1 MCVCVCVCVNIR
13 AFNKCT
19 GRLSVVILEPIIQSE
34 VSQKETEISYINT
47 CMESRKMVLMNYLQG
62 SNGDSDIANR
72 LVDTGQDGEG
82 GTNWESGSEAYT
94 LPHIESDSQWEFAV
108 WCRELKSCAPY
119 NREGWDG
126 VGSGSKVP
134 EGGDIQILMAD
145 SCWLFDRNWYNIVK
159 QLSSN

>member
-1 MCVCVCVCVNIR
+1 MCVCVNIR

-34 VSQKETEISYINT
+34 VSRKETEISYINT

-82 GTNWESGSEAYT
+82 GTN
-94 LPHIESDSQWEFAV
+94 
-108 WCRELKSCAPY
+108 
-119 NREGWDG
+119 
-126 VGSGSKVP
+126 
-134 EGGDIQILMAD
+134 
-145 SCWLFDRNWYNIVK
+145 
-159 QLSSN
+159 